1 VKDQFQFKQ
10 FTIRHDR
17 CAMKV
22 GTDGV
27 LLGAWGAVAA
37 PRILDIGTGTGL
49 IALMAAQRQPDAQ
62 VLGIDI
68 DGDAVE
74 QARENVA
81 ASPFADRVTI
91 RHQSLQE
98 LVADV
103 GSFVPQTAADP
114 SPADPSGRSTLGELS
129 TINYRQRTTRKSSE
143 IHGNISDSSV
153 SFPLFPLFQPSARHP
168 ATLDPSRTL
177 NSQLSTFNFQLS
189 PFSAILC
196 NPPFFEETLLPPDA
210 RRSQARHTPT
220 LPFPFLIDAV
230 PQLLMPGGT
239 FSVILPTTAFDDFRL
254 RCFASNLVCTRL
266 CYVQTTPEKAPK
278 RVLATFHLHP
288 SGTSLATSGTSLPT
302 SEQSLPTSEQSPLPS
317 QCDGPT
323 TLILNNGPAR
333 TPEYAALTRD
343 FYLW

>member
-1 VKDQFQFKQ
+1 MKDQFQFKQ
-10 FTIRHDR
+10 FTIHHDR

-27 LLGAWGAVAA
+27 LLGAWGAVMP

-81 ASPFADRVTI
+81 SSPFANRVCI
-91 RHQSLQE
+91 RQQSLQE
-98 LVADV
+98 L
-103 GSFVPQTAADP
+103 
-114 SPADPSGRSTLGELS
+114 SGFQLQDSNFNAQHSTLNAQLS
-129 TINYRQRTTRKSSE
+129 A
-143 IHGNISDSSV
+143 
-153 SFPLFPLFQPSARHP
+153 QPEG
-168 ATLDPSRTL
+168 TLDPSRTF
-177 NSQLSTFNFQLS
+177 NSQSSIPNSQFSTFNFQ
-189 PFSAILC
+189 FSTFSSILC

-220 LPFPFLIDAV
+220 LPFPVLIDAV
-230 PQLLMPGGT
+230 SHLLMPDGT
-239 FSVILPTTAFDDFRL
+239 FSVILPTTAFDDFRH
-254 RCFASNLVCTRL
+254 RCFAKKLICTRL
-266 CYVQTTPEKAPK
+266 CHVQTTPTKPPK
-278 RVLATFHLHP
+278 RVLATFCLQSAATPP
-288 SGTSLATSGTSLPT
+288 SSSELSSLPA
-302 SEQSLPTSEQSPLPS
+302 

-323 TLILNNGPAR
+323 TLILNHGTAR
-333 TPEYAALTRD
+333 SPEYAALTRD